1 MGDCGC
7 EGNNSSRPRRKR
19 VFASGPL
26 IRYRSPTLR
35 RQSTRSSSACASA
48 FVNGARVRRCQLV
61 ARMRREGRQ
70 RLGHV
75 VFRRVG
81 DRNPVAA
88 GAGGGGGGGGGA
100 RPRGGGGAGGRRR
113 PGGGR
118 PGGAG
123 RLGLLPP
130 PPGGGRG
137 GPPPRRSPRG
147 SGRSRGLRYR

>member
-7 EGNNSSRPRRKR
+7 ERNNSSRPRRKR

-61 ARMRREGRQ
+61 ARMRREVRQ
-70 RLGHV
+70 RLVHV

-81 DRNPVAA
+81 DRKHVAA
-88 GAGGGGGGGGGA
+88 GQGSGGRGGGGGP
-100 RPRGGGGAGGRRR
+100 PRSGGGRR
-113 PGGGR
+113 
-118 PGGAG
+118 
-123 RLGLLPP
+123 
-130 PPGGGRG
+130 
-137 GPPPRRSPRG
+137 
-147 SGRSRGLRYR
+147 